1 MPSKVRET
9 LADALEGLA
18 DGDRIAVAG
27 FGLSGNPEGLI
38 EAVRAHGARHLTL
51 VSNNAGSMGLN
62 LATWLQAGIVDRVI
76 CTYVGNNE
84 DLQSAIDEGR
94 VAVDIVPQGTF
105 VERLRAAGAGIAA
118 FYTPTGAGTVVE
130 DGKEVR
136 DFGGRP
142 HLLEHA
148 LPVDWALIR
157 VHQADPFG
165 NARFWRTSRNFSD
178 AMAMA
183 AQTTV
188 LEAESVVAL
197 GHFDPDDV
205 HLPGAF
211 VQRVVHVPVH
221 QDVIERRTVGGTA

>member
-1 MPSKVRET
+1 MPSKVLDT
-9 LADALEGLA
+9 LGAAIEGLS

-38 EAVRAHGARHLTL
+38 DAVRDHGARHLTL
-51 VSNNAGSMGLN
+51 VSNNAGSLGLN

-76 CTYVGNNE
+76 CTYVGNNA
-84 DLQSAIDEGR
+84 DLQQAIEAGK

-118 FYTPTGAGTVVE
+118 FYTPTGVGTVAE
-130 DGKEVR
+130 QGKEVR
-136 DFGGRP
+136 VFGGRA

-148 LPVDWALIR
+148 LPVDWALVR
-157 VHQADPFG
+157 VHRADPFG
-165 NARFWRTSRNFSD
+165 NARFWRTSRNFSE

-183 AQTTV
+183 ARTTV
-188 LEAESVVAL
+188 LEAEHLVDL
-197 GHFDPDDV
+197 GDFDADDV
-205 HLPGAF
+205 HLPGVF

-221 QDVIERRTVGGTA
+221 DDVIEKRTVRAGH